1 MPNEEKGGHPIYGFF
16 QSVCVR
22 LYARV
27 CEAAVASL
35 RWQHTFL
42 SSPSARSG
50 WHGEHARKG
59 RLADRSLLEDSFDG
73 LLKTS

>member
-42 SSPSARSG
+42 SSPSARRGGMGSTRARGG
-50 WHGEHARKG
+50 WPIEAC
-59 RLADRSLLEDSFDG
+59 
-73 LLKTS
+73 